1 MELQL
6 ILSVVSLARWF
17 LRYLDRLLFGSPVT
31 LLRFESLLPYPIQ
44 ALSANPIFL
53 NSHRRVFGVLA
64 AFVLW
69 MLFFFALALI
79 ACIGIVAVIEEMGG
93 GVQIDIAIVVCLV
106 LSGIGAGIVA
116 VRMLRGIKVELDGVG
131 VLFYQGRR
139 AVRVPW
145 AVWLASGIPRRKSW
159 SSSLVVV
166 SIDDPDLIVL
176 LETNK
181 SGIEV
186 TGSPCSVE
194 ILDSAFHLV
203 LRDGCEVPAL
213 DLILAFQ
220 AIAQMSGAKTE

>member
-1 MELQL
+1 
-6 ILSVVSLARWF
+6 V
-17 LRYLDRLLFGSPVT
+17 D
-31 LLRFESLLPYPIQ
+31 
-44 ALSANPIFL
+44 
-53 NSHRRVFGVLA
+53 GV
-64 AFVLW
+64 
-69 MLFFFALALI
+69 FFALALI

-176 LETNK
+176 LETTK